1 LTRTILVCLLFS
13 LSYQKETQKNDT
25 ASLHSS
31 YPNGDQEEYLLRSRR
46 SNKLPHRTTFKTEI
60 GITKRLLDAFNG
72 DKKRADKW
80 VQSKVEDANRIF
92 KESSLDT
99 KLTIEVVNMGKLKII
114 EENMEEVSSAQIKR
128 YDDKYLGKKYP
139 LGIFG
144 LSPSP
149 ISSRGLAQRETAC
162 NIVYSGIRSY
172 IMATSPNNESGT
184 LLAHEIGHVI
194 GMKHND
200 ETPCRAVGGGVM
212 NKHTPSGAKQWT
224 SCNNKDMKKYYED
237 LGKWACL

>member
-60 GITKRLLDAFNG
+60 GITRRLLDAFNG
-72 DKKRADKW
+72 DKKRAEKW
-80 VQSKVEDANRIF
+80 VQLKVKDANSIF

-99 KLTIEVVNMGKLKII
+99 KLTIKVVGKLKII
-114 EENMEEVSSAQIKR
+114 EENMVEISSAQIKR
-128 YDDKYLGKKYP
+128 YDNKYLGKEYP

-144 LSPSP
+144 LSPSS
-149 ISSRGLAQRETAC
+149 ISSRGLAYRETAC
-162 NIVYSGIRSY
+162 NIVDSGIRSY
-172 IMATSPNNESGT
+172 IMVTSPNNESGT